1 MMSTQPAAQ
10 KAYFESC
17 AKSFEKS
24 AVQHSKITVL
34 MKNLFYLIL

>member
-1 MMSTQPAAQ
+1 MVSTRPGAR
-10 KAYFESC
+10 KSYFESC

-34 MKNLFYLIL
+34 M